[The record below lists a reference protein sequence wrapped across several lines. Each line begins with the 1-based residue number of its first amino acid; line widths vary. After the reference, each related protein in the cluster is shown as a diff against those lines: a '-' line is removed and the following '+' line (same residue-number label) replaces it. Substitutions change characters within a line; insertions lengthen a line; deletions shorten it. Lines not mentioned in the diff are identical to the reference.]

1 MKGEALA
8 ERLRWAELPQHALS
22 MLAGRLRELYGQALD
37 DGEVFDNLDV
47 DKQQSL
53 LIFARR
59 FSELGLWDEIESVLN
74 VYGEGGVGL
83 SFKASPQLLEILR
96 GRKDFTRKFARHRRH
111 SAGFIELG
119 RRRAALHLLYAEAN
133 EPQWSA
139 HFDLYG
145 PATSRS
151 ALLHFWSE
159 KLRRKTPDWRE
170 IRTALW
176 GDWKSSDK

>member
-1 MKGEALA
+1 MADEALA
-8 ERLRWAELPQHALS
+8 ERLRWTKLQPHARS
-22 MLAGRLRELYGQALD
+22 MLAGRLRELYGQGQD
-37 DGEVFDNLDV
+37 DGEVFDNLQI

-83 SFKASPQLLEILR
+83 SFKASPRLIEILR
-96 GRKDFTRKFARHRRH
+96 GRKDFTQKFARHRQH

-119 RRRAALHLLYAEAN
+119 RRRAALHLLYAETN
-133 EPQWSA
+133 GQQWSA
-139 HFDLYG
+139 HFDLHG
-145 PATSRS
+145 PATSPLS
-151 ALLHFWSE
+151 ALLHFWGE

-170 IRTALW
+170 IRAALW
-176 GDWKSSDK
+176 AEKK